1 MVNSYGRL
9 HQLARA
15 WQVRAEQD
23 AATARRQMLIG
34 DELKM
39 VAYARRNCAWELRKV
54 LIELEKEN
62 PSEDGLT
69 SAPQT
74 ESESG

>member
-1 MVNSYGRL
+1 MANSYGRL
-9 HQLARA
+9 YQLARA
-15 WQVRAEQD
+15 WHIRAEQE

-39 VAYARRNCAWELRKV
+39 VAHARRNCAWELRKV
-54 LIELEKEN
+54 LIDLEKEN

-74 ESESG
+74 ESKSG